1 MSDYEFLLMVRQA
14 IVNRAA
20 EVFCYNWDNTSSSK
34 LIKEIPDVF
43 SKSDYFR
50 KVDPNEMTVDQ
61 LDNLGFQK
69 WDDESGLMLIPLY
82 VYPFL
87 KDEFMCG
94 SISDIAARNIKASDI
109 DTYTRYGCLAYG
121 VLNENKNGSTYCV
134 KC

>member
-34 LIKEIPDVF
+34 RIKEIPDVF

-94 SISDIAARNIKASDI
+94 SISDIAARNIKASNI
-109 DTYTRYGCLAYG
+109 DTDTRSGCLAYG
-121 VLNENKNGSTYCV
+121 VFK
-134 KC
+134 

>member
-20 EVFCYNWDNTSSSK
+20 EVFCYSWDNTSSSK
-34 LIKEIPDVF
+34 RIKEIPDVF

-69 WDDESGLMLIPLY
+69 LDEDSGLMLIPLY
-82 VYPFL
+82 IYPFL
-87 KDEFMCG
+87 KDEIMCG
-94 SISDIAARNIKASDI
+94 SISDICSRLIKVSEIDI
-109 DTYTRYGCLAYG
+109 DHRFGCLAYG
-121 VLNENKNGSTYCV
+121 VFK
-134 KC
+134 

>member
-34 LIKEIPDVF
+34 RIKEIPDVF

-109 DTYTRYGCLAYG
+109 DTDNRSGCLAYG
-121 VLNENKNGSTYCV
+121 VFK
-134 KC
+134 

>member
-34 LIKEIPDVF
+34 RIQEIPDVF

-61 LDNLGFQK
+61 LDSLGFQK
-69 WDDESGLMLIPLY
+69 WDEDSGLMLIPLY
-82 VYPFL
+82 IYPFL
-87 KDEFMCG
+87 KDEIMCG
-94 SISDIAARNIKASDI
+94 SISDTCSRLIKVSEIDI
-109 DTYTRYGCLAYG
+109 DHRFGCLAYG
-121 VLNENKNGSTYCV
+121 IFK
-134 KC
+134 

>member
-1 MSDYEFLLMVRQA
+1 MSDYEFLLMVRQT
-14 IVNRAA
+14 IVTRAA
-20 EVFCYNWDNTSSSK
+20 EVFCYRWDDAFSSER
-34 LIKEIPDVF
+34 IKEIPDVF

-109 DTYTRYGCLAYG
+109 DTDNRFGCLAYG
-121 VLNENKNGSTYCV
+121 IFK
-134 KC
+134 

>member
-20 EVFCYNWDNTSSSK
+20 EVFCYNWDNAFSSK
-34 LIKEIPDVF
+34 RIKEIPDVF

-82 VYPFL
+82 VYPIL

-94 SISDIAARNIKASDI
+94 SISDKEACLMKTSDI
-109 DTYTRYGCLAYG
+109 DTDNRFGYLAYG
-121 VLNENKNGSTYCV
+121 VFK
-134 KC
+134 

>member
-1 MSDYEFLLMVRQA
+1 MSDYEFLLMVRQE

-20 EVFCYNWDNTSSSK
+20 EVFCYSWDYASSSK
-34 LIKEIPDVF
+34 RIKEIPDVF

-61 LDNLGFQK
+61 LDSLGFKK

-94 SISDIAARNIKASDI
+94 SISDIAARNIKASEIDI
-109 DTYTRYGCLAYG
+109 DHRFGCLAYG
-121 VLNENKNGSTYCV
+121 VFK
-134 KC
+134 

>member
-1 MSDYEFLLMVRQA
+1 MSDYDFLLMVRRA

-20 EVFCYNWDNTSSSK
+20 EVFNYDWSDGFSSK
-34 LIKEIPDVF
+34 RIKEIPDVF

-61 LDNLGFQK
+61 LDNLGFKK

-109 DTYTRYGCLAYG
+109 DTDNRYGCLAYG
-121 VLNENKNGSTYCV
+121 VFK
-134 KC
+134 

>member
-20 EVFCYNWDNTSSSK
+20 EVFCYNWDNYSSSNR
-34 LIKEIPDVF
+34 IKEIPDVF

-69 WDDESGLMLIPLY
+69 WDDDSGLMLIPLY

-109 DTYTRYGCLAYG
+109 DTDNRFGCLAYG
-121 VLNENKNGSTYCV
+121 VFK
-134 KC
+134 

>member
-1 MSDYEFLLMVRQA
+1 MSDYEFLLMVRRA

-20 EVFCYNWDNTSSSK
+20 EVFCYNWDNAFSSK
-34 LIKEIPDVF
+34 RIKEIPDVF

-109 DTYTRYGCLAYG
+109 DTDNRSGCLAYG
-121 VLNENKNGSTYCV
+121 VFK
-134 KC
+134 

>member
-1 MSDYEFLLMVRQA
+1 MSDYEFLLMVRQT

-20 EVFCYNWDNTSSSK
+20 EVFCYNWDNAFSSK
-34 LIKEIPDVF
+34 RIKELPDVF

-61 LDNLGFQK
+61 LGNLGFQK

-94 SISDIAARNIKASDI
+94 SISDISARNIKASDI
-109 DTYTRYGCLAYG
+109 DTDNRFGCLAYG
-121 VLNENKNGSTYCV
+121 VFK
-134 KC
+134 

>member
-20 EVFCYNWDNTSSSK
+20 EVFCYNWNNAFSSK
-34 LIKEIPDVF
+34 RIKEIPDVF

-61 LDNLGFQK
+61 LDNLGFKK
-69 WDDESGLMLIPLY
+69 WDDESCLMLIPLY

-109 DTYTRYGCLAYG
+109 DTDTRSGCLAYG
-121 VLNENKNGSTYCV
+121 VFK
-134 KC
+134 

>member
-1 MSDYEFLLMVRQA
+1 MSDYEFLLMVRRG

-20 EVFCYNWDNTSSSK
+20 QVFNYDWSDGFSSK
-34 LIKEIPDVF
+34 RIKEIPDVF

-69 WDDESGLMLIPLY
+69 WDDKSGLLLIPLY

-87 KDEFMCG
+87 KDEIICG
-94 SISDIAARNIKASDI
+94 SISDICARLIKVSEI
-109 DTYTRYGCLAYG
+109 DTDHRFGCLAYG
-121 VLNENKNGSTYCV
+121 VFK
-134 KC
+134 